1 MFWKSTSIGL
11 YTNISSFTPFSYKIG
26 LIKTLIHQINA
37 ISSSWNL
44 FHDKIKNTKYLLEKN
59 MHPPYL
65 VDKQITLFLNN
76 KLSENDT
83 RKENSNN
90 DNTTCRKLPYIGDIS
105 VRTEKNVGE
114 LCKIFCKKI
123 DINIVLK

>member
-1 MFWKSTSIGL
+1 
-11 YTNISSFTPFSYKIG
+11 
-26 LIKTLIHQINA
+26 
-37 ISSSWNL
+37 
-44 FHDKIKNTKYLLEKN
+44 

-65 VDKQITLFLNN
+65 VDKQIELFPNN